1 MNDRAMPEKAEPRQ
15 SDNGSDN
22 NDKKSVIVNI
32 STGINENPEK
42 MMLALFTAESAL
54 AAGKRVLMF
63 VSLDAVNAMYPRGVE
78 NVIPCDD
85 CPSLEK
91 LTRQVVRAGV
101 EIYVCP
107 VCLKARHL
115 EAADLVEPAEPAGT
129 ARMLEWIGDRD
140 ATVFS
145 F

>member
-1 MNDRAMPEKAEPRQ
+1 MNSPEMPAIPT
-15 SDNGSDN
+15 
-22 NDKKSVIVNI
+22 DKKSVIVNI
-32 STGINENPEK
+32 STGISENPEK

-63 VSLDAVNAMYPRGVE
+63 VSLDAVHWMLPQGAE
-78 NVIPCDD
+78 NVIPCEG

-91 LTRQVVRAGV
+91 LTRQVIRAGV
-101 EIYVCP
+101 EIYICP

-115 EAADLVEPAEPAGT
+115 SSQDLVKPAEAAGT
-129 ARMLEWIGDRD
+129 ARMMQWLGDRD